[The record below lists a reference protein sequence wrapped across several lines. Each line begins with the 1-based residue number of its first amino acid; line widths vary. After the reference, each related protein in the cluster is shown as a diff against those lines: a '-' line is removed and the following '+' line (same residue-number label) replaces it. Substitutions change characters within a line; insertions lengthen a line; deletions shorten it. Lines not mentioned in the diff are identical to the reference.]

1 MGINRQGNNRRVQKT
16 EIETLLDFRELS
28 IHKSNR
34 VITKNFT
41 AYITGA
47 ETKFA
52 RLLTFLIF
60 EAKRNNVL
68 EFNTH
73 LLVKY
78 GQYLEA
84 VQGKFGN
91 EVKTRKTVMFNRN
104 DFQQLVRLGI
114 IIPIMPK
121 EKLFLINPALTYH
134 EGYYN
139 EQATYMKAYENI
151 YALYV
156 FGGYDKKVLHSLIVT
171 AAKEFY
177 NNCLNKNI

>member
-52 RLLTFLIF
+52 KLLTFLIF

-78 GQYLEA
+78 GEYLEA
-84 VQGKFGN
+84 VQKKFGN

-114 IIPIMPK
+114 IVPIVPK

-139 EQATYMKAYENI
+139 EQATFMKAYEQIYSMYSVGAYSKNI
-151 YALYV
+151 
-156 FGGYDKKVLHSLIVT
+156 LHGLIVT
-171 AAKEFY
+171 ASREFY
-177 NNCLNKNI
+177 NNCLNKKI